1 MAFHSGFVSIV
12 GLPNAGKST
21 LYNRLVGEKLSVVN
35 PKAQTTRH
43 RILGIVNR
51 ENCQIVYSDTPGLVR
66 KISNKMHEHMVGFVY
81 ESLEDADV
89 LVYLANPGETEFPEA
104 IQKRIAHSKAV
115 VIVAL
120 NKIDLSEQQA
130 IENEIGN
137 WKKMAGVKAVVPV
150 SALHGFNI
158 EALEKEIVSH
168 LPEHPAFFPEDQLTD
183 KTERFFVNEILRG
196 QILNNYNK
204 EIPYS
209 IEVIT
214 TDFKEEPDI
223 IRIRAEI
230 YAERDSQKAI
240 LIGEGGRALKR
251 TGTAARKELE
261 SFFGKKI
268 FLETHVKVRQ
278 EWRDDD
284 RFLRQFG
291 YKKD

>member
-1 MAFHSGFVSIV
+1 
-12 GLPNAGKST
+12 
-21 LYNRLVGEKLSVVN
+21 
-35 PKAQTTRH
+35 
-43 RILGIVNR
+43 
-51 ENCQIVYSDTPGLVR
+51 
-66 KISNKMHEHMVGFVY
+66 
-81 ESLEDADV
+81 
-89 LVYLANPGETEFPEA
+89 
-104 IQKRIAHSKAV
+104 
-115 VIVAL
+115 
-120 NKIDLSEQQA
+120 
-130 IENEIGN
+130 
-137 WKKMAGVKAVVPV
+137 MAGVKAVVPV